1 MSRLSAR
8 EASMAQNV
16 QTALATRVQDLS
28 GAFRKRQANYMRRLR
43 GLEERH
49 AAVKPGAGAERA
61 KEEALREDM
70 ELVSDARESCS
81 SGVDTPHCSLELSFR
96 RAQGAHRRKRS
107 FCSKKRHHWRKTRRR
122 STLQREIVRWII
134 LQSPS

>member
-1 MSRLSAR
+1 
-8 EASMAQNV
+8 MAQNV

-49 AAVKPGAGAERA
+49 ALVAPGAGAARA

-70 ELVSDARESCS
+70 ELVSAAWTLC
-81 SGVDTPHCSLELSFR
+81 LSR
-96 RAQGAHRRKRS
+96 GS
-107 FCSKKRHHWRKTRRR
+107 
-122 STLQREIVRWII
+122 
-134 LQSPS
+134 